1 MSSPLIN
8 QYSKLQDEDTP
19 RYALPRRLV
28 NALTILAWV
37 AIAAVIF
44 LILGRVVDAL
54 TLLSFAVLVAYVI
67 YPLVKLLERI
77 MPRPVAIILVY
88 VLIFGI
94 CCGLLYIFVVLA
106 IAQLNSLIQFFKTAF
121 QPGQANPFQPL
132 IDVMNKLGITQD
144 VLANSIQQIIG
155 QLQNTV
161 NDIVPL
167 LKSIATILIN
177 LVLVTT
183 LSIYFLLDGE
193 RVFNWLNKKTPLMYR
208 QNISFLVDAVARAV
222 GGYIRGT
229 ILLNVLFGALVGV
242 GVGLLGVPFAF
253 LLAMITFFLGFIPV
267 VGGYFIAIICI
278 LFALPE
284 GWLVTVAVAI
294 FITVLQGLVIG
305 PILGPRIVGKAVGLH
320 PIVAIF
326 AILVGGELFGLL
338 GALFAVPIAGV
349 IQTIFMALWSSWRE
363 LQPEQFPQEIDVA
376 TLPDPSIEPPTA

>member
-144 VLANSIQQIIG
+144 VIANSIQQIIG

-229 ILLNVLFGALVGV
+229 ILLNVLFGALVGL

-363 LQPEQFPQEIDVA
+363 LQPEQFPQEIVVA

>member
-1 MSSPLIN
+1 MSSSLKN

-19 RYALPRRLV
+19 RFALPRRLV

-54 TLLSFAVLVAYVI
+54 TLLSFAILVAYVI
-67 YPLVKLLERI
+67 YPLVKLLERV

-88 VLIFGI
+88 VLIFAI
-94 CCGLLYIFVVLA
+94 CCGLLYIFVILA
-106 IAQLNSLIQFFKTAF
+106 IAQLNALIQFFKTAF

-132 IDVMNKLGITQD
+132 IDLLDKLGITKD
-144 VLANSIQQIIG
+144 VLVNSIQGIIG

-193 RVFNWLNKKTPLMYR
+193 RVFNWLNKKTPLLYR
-208 QNISFLVDAVARAV
+208 QHISFLVDAVARAV

-229 ILLNVLFGALVGV
+229 ILLNALFGNLYSV
-242 GVGLLGVPFAF
+242 
-253 LLAMITFFLGFIPV
+253 
-267 VGGYFIAIICI
+267 C
-278 LFALPE
+278 
-284 GWLVTVAVAI
+284 
-294 FITVLQGLVIG
+294 
-305 PILGPRIVGKAVGLH
+305 
-320 PIVAIF
+320 
-326 AILVGGELFGLL
+326 
-338 GALFAVPIAGV
+338 
-349 IQTIFMALWSSWRE
+349 
-363 LQPEQFPQEIDVA
+363 
-376 TLPDPSIEPPTA
+376 PS